1 MCTHTTRA
9 KRFRKK
15 QRDFFTR
22 QTRSISSNS
31 TTTTREREREK
42 KRDEKKNTNR
52 DERSNRV
59 RLPGPPLSIS
69 RHKNY
74 KCYSLL
80 SLTDK
85 PAGAG
90 DANLQLLLRPV
101 RLGAVDPSQ
110 GVLLARGVR
119 SFRISHSSRVIVSRC
134 RVFVVGTKKEDNK
147 KCSTSEEGTLFREHE
162 KSTLALFPLLFA
174 LKKKAEEAEGR
185 EERVFFIFFFCALL
199 FQRTARSSFSLFFS
213 LSFSLFSLSSSLCV
227 FFCSRI
233 LSTQITFWRRLK
245 APIKSS

>member
-1 MCTHTTRA
+1 
-9 KRFRKK
+9 
-15 QRDFFTR
+15 
-22 QTRSISSNS
+22 
-31 TTTTREREREK
+31 
-42 KRDEKKNTNR
+42 
-52 DERSNRV
+52 
-59 RLPGPPLSIS
+59 
-69 RHKNY
+69 
-74 KCYSLL
+74 
-80 SLTDK
+80 
-85 PAGAG
+85 
-90 DANLQLLLRPV
+90 LRPV

-185 EERVFFIFFFCALL
+185 EERVFFIFFC
-199 FQRTARSSFSLFFS
+199 SSFSKNCSLFFLSLLS

-233 LSTQITFWRRLK
+233 LSTKITFWRRLK

>member
-1 MCTHTTRA
+1 MVCTHTTRA

-31 TTTTREREREK
+31 TTTREREREK

-52 DERSNRV
+52 ERSNRV

-162 KSTLALFPLLFA
+162 KSFTCSFSFIILLSKRRQ
-174 LKKKAEEAEGR
+174 KKQKAEKSE
-185 EERVFFIFFFCALL
+185 FFSFFFFCALL

-213 LSFSLFSLSSSLCV
+213 LSFLSLFSLKQLVC
-227 FFCSRI
+227 FFAREFSPHI
-233 LSTQITFWRRLK
+233 
-245 APIKSS
+245 

>member
-1 MCTHTTRA
+1 M
-9 KRFRKK
+9 
-15 QRDFFTR
+15 
-22 QTRSISSNS
+22 
-31 TTTTREREREK
+31 
-42 KRDEKKNTNR
+42 
-52 DERSNRV
+52 
-59 RLPGPPLSIS
+59 LLSII
-69 RHKNY
+69 
-74 KCYSLL
+74 

-85 PAGAG
+85 PAGTG

-162 KSTLALFPLLFA
+162 KSFTCSFSFIILLSKRRQ
-174 LKKKAEEAEGR
+174 KKQKAEKSE
-185 EERVFFIFFFCALL
+185 FFSFFFAPL
-199 FQRTARSSFSLFFS
+199 FRCTARSSFSLFFS

-233 LSTQITFWRRLK
+233 LSTKITFWRRLK
-245 APIKSS
+245 APSNHRNLSSHYIKVNTTTRFSRFT

>member
-1 MCTHTTRA
+1 M
-9 KRFRKK
+9 
-15 QRDFFTR
+15 
-22 QTRSISSNS
+22 
-31 TTTTREREREK
+31 
-42 KRDEKKNTNR
+42 
-52 DERSNRV
+52 
-59 RLPGPPLSIS
+59 LLSII
-69 RHKNY
+69 
-74 KCYSLL
+74 

-134 RVFVVGTKKEDNK
+134 RVFVVGTKNEDNK

-185 EERVFFIFFFCALL
+185 EERVFFIFFC
-199 FQRTARSSFSLFFS
+199 SSFSMHCSLFFLS
-213 LSFSLFSLSSSLCV
+213 LLFSLFLSLFSLKQLVCV
-227 FFCSRI
+227 FLLENSLHTNNFLAAAQS
-233 LSTQITFWRRLK
+233 SNQIIVIFPL
-245 APIKSS
+245 II